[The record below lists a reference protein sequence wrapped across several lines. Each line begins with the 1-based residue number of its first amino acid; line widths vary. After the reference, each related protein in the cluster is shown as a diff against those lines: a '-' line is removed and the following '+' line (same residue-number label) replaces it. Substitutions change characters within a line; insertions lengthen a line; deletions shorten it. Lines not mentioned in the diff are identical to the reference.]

1 MKCPRCNYG
10 DTSGII
16 LHKCPECGG
25 IWTDK
30 DQLMKV
36 DEVVDGWKTDLDE
49 DVAKYGPLLKKIE
62 VEEQKQLDQAV
73 SISKFGFVNSVLCR
87 FCE

>member
-1 MKCPRCNYG
+1 M
-10 DTSGII
+10 
-16 LHKCPECGG
+16 HKCPECGG

-36 DEVVDGWKTDLDE
+36 EEVVDMWKTDLDE
-49 DVAKYGPLLKKIE
+49 DVAKYGPILQKIE

-73 SISKFGFVNSVLCR
+73 SISKFGFVNSVLRR

>member
-1 MKCPRCNYG
+1 M
-10 DTSGII
+10 
-16 LHKCPECGG
+16 
-25 IWTDK
+25 WTDK

-36 DEVVDGWKTDLDE
+36 EEVVDVWKTDLDE
-49 DVAKYGPLLKKIE
+49 GGAKYGPILQKIE

-73 SISKFGFVNSVLCR
+73 SISKFGFVNSVLRR

>member
-1 MKCPRCNYG
+1 M
-10 DTSGII
+10 
-16 LHKCPECGG
+16 
-25 IWTDK
+25 WTDK

-36 DEVVDGWKTDLDE
+36 EEVVDVWKTDLDE
-49 DVAKYGPLLKKIE
+49 DGAKYGPILQKIE

-73 SISKFGFVNSVLCR
+73 SISKFGFVNSVLRR

>member
-1 MKCPRCNYG
+1 MEHFNYG

-36 DEVVDGWKTDLDE
+36 EEVVDGWKTELDE
-49 DVAKYGPLLKKIE
+49 DVAKYGPILQKIE

-73 SISKFGFVNSVLCR
+73 SISKFRFVNSVLRR